1 MVAPTDFNCF
11 CRGGVSPPIFTYDM
25 RLFRE
30 HQGTPLPVDFECSK
44 IRSFLWTAR
53 EVCPYKGR
61 FNSALCILSFFTLG
75 IGKSNFFYYQNC
87 PFAAREGEVLGDCFA
102 CQGVLV
108 VA

>member
-30 HQGTPLPVDFECSK
+30 HQGTPLPVDFACSK

-53 EVCPYKGR
+53 EICPYKGR
-61 FNSALCILSFFTLG
+61 FNSALCILRFFTLG
-75 IGKSNFFYYQNC
+75 IGKSIFLY
-87 PFAAREGEVLGDCFA
+87 G
-102 CQGVLV
+102 
-108 VA
+108 